1 MVITAAD
8 ISQLLNGTIE
18 GDATVVIKRPNKI
31 EYGEKGDIC
40 FLGNDDYES
49 YAYTSQASALI
60 VDKKFIPKNKIAP
73 TLVRVENVYSAVAVL
88 MSHFQDQN
96 GTEKISIA
104 KTAIINLAA
113 KISSGVTI
121 GDYVCIESGAE
132 IAEGV
137 VLHPHVLIGKNVCIG
152 KNSVLHSG
160 VKIYAD
166 SIIGDNCIIHSN
178 AVIGSDGFGYA
189 PNESGK
195 YKKIPHLGNVVLEND
210 VEVGANTTI
219 DRAVMGSTRIC
230 EGVKL
235 DNLIQIAHNVKIGA
249 HTVIAAQTGI
259 AGSTHIGKFCR
270 IGGQVGI
277 AGHLKIGDY
286 VQVQAQSGIGGDIK
300 DHTRLYGSPAIDY
313 STYVRAYAIFKKLPS
328 VWRKLEKLIE
338 NE

>member
-8 ISQLLNGTIE
+8 ISQLINGMIE

-88 MSHFQDQN
+88 MAHFNAQN
-96 GTEKISIA
+96 GIDNFTIA
-104 KTAIINLAA
+104 KTAIINDGARIA
-113 KISSGVTI
+113 KDVNIS
-121 GDYVCIESGAE
+121 DFVCIESGAD
-132 IAEGV
+132 IAHGV
-137 VLHPHVLIGKNVCIG
+137 VLHSHVLVGKNVRIG
-152 KNSVLHSG
+152 LNSVLHSG

-166 SIIGDNCIIHSN
+166 TIIGENCIIHCN

-189 PNESGK
+189 PNETGE
-195 YKKIPHLGNVVLEND
+195 YKKILHLGNVVIGND

-219 DRAVMGSTRIC
+219 DRAVMGSTKIG

-235 DNLIQIAHNVKIGA
+235 DNLIQIAHNVEIGA

-259 AGSTHIGKFCR
+259 AGSTRVGKFCR

-277 AGHLKIGDY
+277 VGHLKIGDN
-286 VQVQAQSGIGGDIK
+286 VQIQAQSGIAADIK
-300 DHTRLYGSPAIDY
+300 DNSKVYGTPAIDY
-313 STYVRAYAIFKKLPS
+313 LNYVRAYAIFKKLPS

-338 NE
+338 